1 MIVFDEAH
9 NIEGVASDAWS
20 VEISTRLIGQVQNEM
35 GDAYEKWKKQGRFDV
50 LFSPTQYL

>member
-20 VEISTRLIGQVQNEM
+20 VEISTRLIGQVQEEM
-35 GDAYEKWKKQGRFDV
+35 DNAYNKWQMQGLSGRT
-50 LFSPTQYL
+50 LLPP